1 MGTLRRGPRRLPQA
15 STAGSEPRPH
25 SPAPRAGRRGGSSEA
40 RVEARDR
47 AEAKPG
53 RPEIGRAH
61 MGPAGLGA
69 HRHCAHRSG
78 AACRRL
84 RTGAGR
90 GRALV
95 APKWRWRR
103 P

>member
-1 MGTLRRGPRRLPQA
+1 M
-15 STAGSEPRPH
+15 
-25 SPAPRAGRRGGSSEA
+25 
-40 RVEARDR
+40 EARDR

-53 RPEIGRAH
+53 RPGVGRAH

-69 HRHCAHRSG
+69 HRHCARRSG

-84 RTGAGR
+84 RTAS

-95 APKWRWRR
+95 APNGGGGGRESNILS
-103 P
+103 